1 MRLLRSFSVALHSMW
16 DYKGRTFLALL
27 GMLVSSLLLAF
38 LLALLHNFQLSVEGQ
53 VQSFGLRQIVAM
65 PGRVLNRK
73 VGQFDLS
80 TLLSITTL
88 NSTLTYQDAVNVQK
102 RVPGVVAAVPQTE
115 IVSSA
120 HYGQKST
127 EILYTGTTPEFDK
140 VFRLT
145 MAEGR
150 WLDQA
155 DMKQMAQSVVLGAW
169 TKQTL
174 FGKANAIGKTVVIKG
189 VPFRVVGVLA
199 PKELIGF
206 NFDQRAYTEYPLV
219 IDTTSLHYA
228 SMIFFTVGNHAS
240 IDAVSSQIDGVI
252 SSDHHGT
259 KNYMLVRANEA
270 LHLVAILM
278 KLVTAVTVG
287 IAAVSFLV
295 SGIGI
300 MNVMLLVVNERTREI
315 GLRKAVGA
323 KSYQVLF
330 QFLAE
335 ALVISLAGA
344 GVGLGASFGLLKLL
358 GHYFP
363 ALSTQM
369 PGYVIEYSLVFSIVT
384 GLVFGLAPA
393 VKAVRIQ
400 PADALRYE

>member
-1 MRLLRSFSVALHSMW
+1 MRLARSFSAALHSMW
-16 DYKGRTFLALL
+16 DYKGRTFLALI

-38 LLALLHNFQLSVEGQ
+38 LLALLHNFQTSIEGQ
-53 VQSFGLRQIVAM
+53 VQGFGLRQIVAM

-73 VGQFDLS
+73 IGQFDLS

-88 NSTLTYQDAVNVQK
+88 NSTLTYQDAVNVKK

-115 IVSSA
+115 IVASA

-127 EILYTGTTPEFDK
+127 EILYTGTTPAFDK

-145 MAEGR
+145 LAEGR
-150 WLDQA
+150 WLDQT
-155 DMKQMAQSVVLGAW
+155 DLQKMAQSIVLGAQ
-169 TKQTL
+169 TKQAL
-174 FGKANAIGKTVVIKG
+174 FGKADAVGKTVVIKG

-206 NFDQRAYTEYPLV
+206 NFDERAYTEYPMV
-219 IDTTSLHYA
+219 IDTTNVRHA
-228 SMIFFTVGNHAS
+228 SMIFFTVSNHAHV
-240 IDAVSSQIDGVI
+240 DAVSGQIDAVI

-259 KNYMLVRANEA
+259 KDYMLVKADEA
-270 LHLVAILM
+270 LHIVSILM

-287 IAAVSFLV
+287 IAGVSFLV

-323 KSYQVLF
+323 KSYQVLL

-335 ALVISLAGA
+335 ALIISLAGS
-344 GVGLGASFGLLKLL
+344 GIGLGVSYGLLKLL
-358 GHYFP
+358 GYYF
-363 ALSTQM
+363 AAISTQM
-369 PGYVIEYSLVFSIVT
+369 PGYVVEYSLLFSIIT

-393 VKAVRIQ
+393 LKAVRVQ
-400 PADALRYE
+400 PVDALRYE